1 MKKDLRFIKTEESL
15 YDTMLKLLE
24 TNTLD
29 KITVTTI
36 CQEARCSRNAFYLHY
51 QTKDDLY
58 NSIINDC
65 VASIQKA
72 CEPVVNKF
80 KEIEERQI
88 YLFTSHIINAVEN
101 SRNTIDILIRSS
113 HGVFSDMLKDALYQS
128 FRKTALE
135 LSKQAVTDAYCSY
148 NMFLASGIVG
158 FVEYWLTES
167 HMSIDEAK
175 NTLAKLTSGSTK
187 EMIKDFS

>member
-15 YDTMLKLLE
+15 YDTMLELLK
-24 TNTLD
+24 TNTID
-29 KITVTTI
+29 KITVTMI
-36 CQEARCSRNAFYLHY
+36 CHEAKCSRNAFYLHY
-51 QTKDDLY
+51 QTKEDLY

-65 VASIQKA
+65 IASIQKA

-80 KEIEERQI
+80 KEIQERQN
-88 YLFTSHIINAVEN
+88 YLFMSHIINAVEN
-101 SRNTIDILIRSS
+101 SKNTIYILIKSS
-113 HGVFSDMLKDALYQS
+113 HGVFSDMLKEAIYQS
-128 FRKTALE
+128 FRKTSVE

-158 FVEYWLTES
+158 FLEYWLTES

-175 NTLAKLTSGSTK
+175 NTLTKLTSGSTK

>member
-15 YDTMLKLLE
+15 YGTMLKLLE
-24 TNTLD
+24 TNPID
-29 KITVTTI
+29 KITVTMI
-36 CQEARCSRNAFYLHY
+36 CQDARCSRNAFYLHY

-58 NSIINDC
+58 NNIINEC
-65 VASIQKA
+65 VVAIQKA

-80 KEIEERQI
+80 KEIDNRKN
-88 YLFTSHIINAVEN
+88 YLYMSHILDAVEN
-101 SRNTIDILIRSS
+101 SRNTIVILIRSS

-135 LSKQAVTDAYCSY
+135 LSRQAVTDVYCSY